1 MIFDDLDTHGRTD
14 AFFPPIQIHAA
25 ARFFLLKMLHFST
38 TSRYS
43 HPDQDALFAPEVPRI
58 SLAEA
63 DKLFFSGRAFNLSV
77 PGSVHAL
84 YAAARI
90 THEWT

>member
-1 MIFDDLDTHGRTD
+1 MTLTHMD
-14 AFFPPIQIHAA
+14 A
-25 ARFFLLKMLHFST
+25 RMLFFLLYRYMQLHVSFCT

-43 HPDQDALFAPEVPRI
+43 HPDQDALFAPEVPHI

-77 PGSVHAL
+77 PGSV